1 VLRCAC
7 GPHRERPCRRCIRL
21 GRAHLC
27 SDVPPRKRGR
37 RPKHYTYAADA
48 SPARQ
53 PQPQPS
59 TELLRAGYGAIPEG
73 HYHQHHPD
81 YYYDDGGGED
91 DDDDDDDDQDSV
103 DQHLQQQQQHRH
115 RAYVDIDIDQHH
127 VNTNANRQK
136 KKKATTTT
144 KRHKK
149 SSGAKPK
156 LKVEP
161 DTTTATTTVT
171 TTIDAS
177 PASSSSLSSPPVP
190 TPVPTTT
197 AMAAAGVDGLRRQ
210 VELLDGKF
218 ELLTQLL
225 NSMAGELKQ
234 LRQANEALASAVAHT
249 QTHIRDTDVVV
260 ADLLRAD
267 RDRLAADEQRE
278 AAMAQARA
286 AKKQKK
292 RLKAQQRQRQRIIE
306 EVDSGLSPIAS
317 SSSSPAS
324 SSSSTTASSGGFP
337 SRTSFSFE
345 LSLLQ
350 SGVSPAVVLEA
361 RRKLPWLCH
370 YDISPNRFALLDF
383 TYVCRY
389 ATPLP

>member
-1 VLRCAC
+1 V
-7 GPHRERPCRRCIRL
+7 
-21 GRAHLC
+21 
-27 SDVPPRKRGR
+27 
-37 RPKHYTYAADA
+37 TAA
-48 SPARQ
+48 
-53 PQPQPS
+53 
-59 TELLRAGYGAIPEG
+59 T
-73 HYHQHHPD
+73 
-81 YYYDDGGGED
+81 
-91 DDDDDDDDQDSV
+91 
-103 DQHLQQQQQHRH
+103 
-115 RAYVDIDIDQHH
+115 
-127 VNTNANRQK
+127 
-136 KKKATTTT
+136 
-144 KRHKK
+144 
-149 SSGAKPK
+149 
-156 LKVEP
+156 
-161 DTTTATTTVT
+161 
-171 TTIDAS
+171 
-177 PASSSSLSSPPVP
+177 
-190 TPVPTTT
+190 
-197 AMAAAGVDGLRRQ
+197 AAAGVDGLRRQ

-278 AAMAQARA
+278 AAKAQVRA
-286 AKKQKK
+286 AKKQRK

-317 SSSSPAS
+317 SSSPPAS
-324 SSSSTTASSGGFP
+324 SSSSTTASSSGFP

-389 ATPLP
+389 ATPLPSKSNLTRAVCSHPVYVLEKMSNLEVPSRLSYVNEAFMRLSGYSWVPHTPPRLHTARAG